1 MSSYQEFLQEKQLV
15 DAWMKNNYK
24 IKSIVGTL
32 DGDRVELEKES
43 VPEKQS
49 ILLENAD
56 SRKYITTL
64 LIKHQL
70 QEQ

>member
-24 IKSIVGTL
+24 ITSVVGTL
-32 DGDRVELEKES
+32 DGDMVELEKEG
-43 VPEKQS
+43 VAEKQS

>member
-24 IKSIVGTL
+24 ITSVVGTL
-32 DGDRVELEKES
+32 DGDMVELEKEGMA
-43 VPEKQS
+43 EKQS

-70 QEQ
+70 QKQ

>member
-24 IKSIVGTL
+24 ITSVVGTL
-32 DGDRVELEKES
+32 DGDMVELEKEG
-43 VPEKQS
+43 VAEKQS

-70 QEQ
+70 QKQ

>member
-24 IKSIVGTL
+24 ITSVVGTL
-32 DGDRVELEKES
+32 DGDMVELEKEGVS
-43 VPEKQS
+43 EKQS

>member
-1 MSSYQEFLQEKQLV
+1 LSSYQEFLQEKQLV
-15 DAWMKNNYK
+15 DEWMKNNYK
-24 IKSIVGTL
+24 ITSIVGTL
-32 DGDRVELEKES
+32 DGDMVELEKEGVS
-43 VPEKQS
+43 EKQS

>member
-24 IKSIVGTL
+24 ITSIVGTL
-32 DGDRVELEKES
+32 DGDMVELEKEGVS
-43 VPEKQS
+43 EKQS

>member
-15 DAWMKNNYK
+15 DEWMKNNYK
-24 IKSIVGTL
+24 ITSIVGTL
-32 DGDRVELEKES
+32 DGDMVELEKEGVS
-43 VPEKQS
+43 EKQS

>member
-15 DAWMKNNYK
+15 DEWIKNNYK
-24 IKSIVGTL
+24 ISSIVGTL
-32 DGDRVELEKES
+32 DGDKVELEKEGLS
-43 VPEKQS
+43 EKQS